1 MGIAW
6 TLRSIAYG
14 VLGASVSIG
23 AGGCAARVDR
33 VAWNADAAS
42 ILSQQEQA
50 FADSRQ
56 CLLVINEPSPRQRHA
71 TAWLLDRTSDRSW
84 SVVRG
89 PIACSVGANGVAR
102 PGEKVEGDK
111 MTPSGTYTLS
121 EALGRDAKVNTK
133 LAYRQATDNDAWDER
148 PDSPTYNQWV
158 SGDAAKGLTER
169 LGADSELMRV
179 CIVVDYNRWPAVPGK
194 GSAIFIHRAH
204 PDGAGTLGCIG
215 FDKEDLDWLLATL
228 DPAKTPRVVIVRGDN
243 ASKP

>member
-1 MGIAW
+1 MGIAS
-6 TLRSIAYG
+6 TLRLCASG
-14 VLGASVSIG
+14 LLGASLSIA
-23 AGGCAARVDR
+23 AGGCAQTVDR
-33 VAWNADAAS
+33 VAWNTDAAV
-42 ILSQQEQA
+42 IVDGHEPTIT
-50 FADSRQ
+50 DSRQ
-56 CLLVINEPSPRQRHA
+56 CLLVINEPPPRQRHA
-71 TAWLLDRTSDRSW
+71 TAWLLDRTSDASW
-84 SVVRG
+84 SVTRG

-111 MTPSGTYTLS
+111 MTPSGSYTLT
-121 EALGRDAKVNTK
+121 EALGRDPVVNTK

-158 SGDAAKGLTER
+158 SGEAAKGLTER

-215 FDKEDLDWLLATL
+215 FEKDDLDWLLATL
-228 DPAKTPRVVIVRGDN
+228 DPAKKPRVVIVRGN
-243 ASKP
+243 ADATP

>member
-1 MGIAW
+1 MGRARV
-6 TLRSIAYG
+6 LSRLLG
-14 VLGASVSIG
+14 VVALAMQLAAS
-23 AGGCAARVDR
+23 GCASRIDR
-33 VAWNADAAS
+33 AAWDTDAAAIVGQRPS
-42 ILSQQEQA
+42 ELG
-50 FADSRQ
+50 DTRQ
-56 CLLVINEPSPRQRHA
+56 CLLVINEHAPKHRHA
-71 TAWLLDRTSDRSW
+71 TAWLLERSSTASW
-84 SVVRG
+84 SVIRG

-111 MTPSGTYTLS
+111 MTPSGSYTLT
-121 EALGRDAKVNTK
+121 EALGRDPVVNTK
-133 LAYRQATDNDAWDER
+133 LTYRQATDNDAWDER

-215 FDKEDLDWLLATL
+215 FEKDDLDWLLATL
-228 DPAKTPRVVIVRGDN
+228 DPAKKPRIVVVRGEN
-243 ASKP
+243 ASAP

>member
-1 MGIAW
+1 MGIARR
-6 TLRSIAYG
+6 LRRFACGMLSA
-14 VLGASVSIG
+14 AVSIG

-33 VAWNADAAS
+33 AAWNVDAAS
-42 ILSQQEQA
+42 LVNRQEPTI
-50 FADSRQ
+50 ADSRQ
-56 CLLVINEPSPRQRHA
+56 CLLVMNEPSPRQRHA
-71 TAWLLDRTSDRSW
+71 TAWLLERSAETW
-84 SVVRG
+84 LVARG

-111 MTPSGTYTLS
+111 MTPSGSYTLT
-121 EALGRDAKVNTK
+121 EALGRDTAVNTK

-215 FDKEDLDWLLATL
+215 FEKDDLDWLLATL
-228 DPAKTPRVVIVRGDN
+228 DPAKKPRVVIVRGQ
-243 ASKP
+243 

>member
-1 MGIAW
+1 MLRRIFGIAVGW
-6 TLRSIAYG
+6 G
-14 VLGASVSIG
+14 VLVAC
-23 AGGCAARVDR
+23 AFAFGGCTHAVDR
-33 VAWNADAAS
+33 TAWQVDAVEVIARDDAT
-42 ILSQQEQA
+42 LVDA
-50 FADSRQ
+50 TQ

-71 TAWLLDRTSDRSW
+71 TAWLLERMPSTSW

-102 PGEKVEGDK
+102 PGEKLEGDK
-111 MTPSGTYTLS
+111 MTPSGTYTLT
-121 EALGRDAKVNTK
+121 EALGRDAVVNTK
-133 LAYRQATDNDAWDER
+133 LAYRQATDDDAWDER

-179 CIVVDYNRWPAVPGK
+179 CIVVDYNRWPVVPGK

-215 FDKEDLDWLLATL
+215 FEKDDLHWLLATL
-228 DPAKTPRVVIVRGDN
+228 DPAKKPRVVIVRGE
-243 ASKP
+243 

>member
-6 TLRSIAYG
+6 TLRSFAYG
-14 VLGASVSIG
+14 VLGAAVSVG
-23 AGGCAARVDR
+23 AGGCGARVDR
-33 VAWNADAAS
+33 AAWNADAAS
-42 ILSQQEQA
+42 IVGRQEQA
-50 FADSRQ
+50 IADSRQ
-56 CLLVINEPSPRQRHA
+56 CLLVINEPSPQQRHA
-71 TAWLLDRTSDRSW
+71 TAWLLERAAAESW
-84 SVVRG
+84 SVTRG

-111 MTPSGTYTLS
+111 MTPSGSYTLT
-121 EALGRDAKVNTK
+121 EALGRDPVVNTK
-133 LAYRQATDNDAWDER
+133 IAYRQATDNDAWDER

-215 FDKEDLDWLLATL
+215 FEKDDLDWLLATL
-228 DPAKTPRVVIVRGDN
+228 DPAKKPRVVIVRGD
-243 ASKP
+243 SQVTP